1 MSSKAKFIS
10 CYSLFKGIDN
20 EKRGGLKVAPFDR
33 SRFKLFTLRFSNKS
47 VQAPLVRG
55 VELLSEAC
63 FCHLKS
69 IIASKYRHI
78 VGLRHTFN
86 IIHLIEI
93 TVLYILPDI

>member
-1 MSSKAKFIS
+1 MRNEAGRRWYHSIGLPIS
-10 CYSLFKGIDN
+10 YSRLDFQTNQCGPHPV
-20 EKRGGLKVAPFDR
+20 G
-33 SRFKLFTLRFSNKS
+33 
-47 VQAPLVRG
+47 G

-69 IIASKYRHI
+69 IIASKYRHS